1 MTVGEGL
8 VKEQFMQ
15 FFHMETKYSKPT
27 HTGLDGIEE
36 KSSDEQ
42 KSSIY
47 AVVNDFITHY
57 GYCNVDNMSG
67 EPAAAKR

>member
-15 FFHMETKYSKPT
+15 FFHMKTKPT
-27 HTGLDGIEE
+27 HTDLDRIEE

-42 KSSIY
+42 TSSIY

-67 EPAAAKR
+67 EPAAAKG

>member
-36 KSSDEQ
+36 KSSP
-42 KSSIY
+42 SF
-47 AVVNDFITHY
+47 AVS
-57 GYCNVDNMSG
+57 CNSKMQIPMTNLHAVI
-67 EPAAAKR
+67 KH